1 MRAEDV
7 QDIAKVLI
15 SHIFPQTASQS
26 LPPQPKSCQGVFA
39 NHESHNEAAI
49 GPSIAILTQ
58 LPIHLGGKNGPSENL
73 SQICFLGKY
82 DRQMPC
88 FNPFYYAQFSFFYN
102 IVFLTFSGNIEME
115 LWAKMC

>member
-15 SHIFPQTASQS
+15 SHIFPQTTPQS
-26 LPPQPKSCQGVFA
+26 LPRQPKSCQGVFT

-49 GPSIAILTQ
+49 SPSLAILTQ
-58 LPIHLGGKNGPSENL
+58 IPIHLGGKSCPSENL

-88 FNPFYYAQFSFFYN
+88 FNFYYAQCSFF
-102 IVFLTFSGNIEME
+102 IPKVF
-115 LWAKMC
+115 